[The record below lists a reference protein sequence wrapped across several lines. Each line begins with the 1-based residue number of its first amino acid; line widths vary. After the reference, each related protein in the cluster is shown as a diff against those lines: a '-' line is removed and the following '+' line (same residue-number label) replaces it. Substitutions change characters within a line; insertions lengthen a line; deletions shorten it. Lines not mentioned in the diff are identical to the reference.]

1 MSCVIRDAS
10 GDLADTFVH
19 STLTKDASR
28 IIRYRHFVVDR
39 HDVAAHHYTMADGI
53 KIITTNRR
61 ARRNYHITETLEA
74 GLVLYGT
81 EVKALREGRANLQDA
96 YGKVDNDEVFL
107 LNAHISP
114 YSHGN
119 LNNHDPLRPRKLL
132 LHKREIGKLK
142 KAAEQKGFTIIPL
155 KLYFKNGIAKVEIG
169 LARGKKLYDKR
180 TDIAE
185 RDTQRRIDRTM
196 KQY

>member
-1 MSCVIRDAS
+1 
-10 GDLADTFVH
+10 
-19 STLTKDASR
+19 
-28 IIRYRHFVVDR
+28 
-39 HDVAAHHYTMADGI
+39 MADGI
-53 KIITTNRR
+53 KIITSNRR
-61 ARRNYHITETLEA
+61 ARRNYHISDPLEA
-74 GLVLYGT
+74 GLVLHGT
-81 EVKALREGRANLQDA
+81 EVKALRQGRANLQDA
-96 YGKVDNDEVFL
+96 YCKVEDGEVFL

-142 KAAEQKGFTIIPL
+142 KATQQKGFTIIPL
-155 KLYFKNGIAKVEIG
+155 KLYFKKGIVKVEIG

-185 RDTQRRIDRTM
+185 RDTQRRLDRTM

>member
-1 MSCVIRDAS
+1 M
-10 GDLADTFVH
+10 GE
-19 STLTKDASR
+19 
-28 IIRYRHFVVDR
+28 
-39 HDVAAHHYTMADGI
+39 GI
-53 KIITTNRR
+53 KIITSNRR
-61 ARRNYHITETLEA
+61 ARRNYFITETMEA
-74 GLVLYGT
+74 GLVLQGT
-81 EVKALREGRANLQDA
+81 EAKALREGRANLQDA
-96 YGKVDNDEVFL
+96 YCKVENDEAFL

-119 LNNHDPLRPRKLL
+119 LQNHDPLRPRKLL

-142 KAAEQKGFTIIPL
+142 KASEQKGYTIIPL
-155 KLYFKNGIAKVEIG
+155 KLYFKNGYAKVEIG

-185 RDTQRRIDRTM
+185 RETQRHIDRTM